1 MAVTTPTQLPPGV
14 QESLDMTILSTPTA
28 QYIFKV
34 GALKKYMP
42 SKGGNTSR
50 QERYNALQSFKI
62 PLGSSAITPASQQ
75 LSTEFIDIEIQKY
88 GTYVELAEELLL
100 HNQDAVLHNAALRLG
115 QALRQTEDELLSE
128 MIASAATRIQAVS
141 GSNGDVPSEVT
152 ADDNDEITTA
162 LLNANGHMFMDAI
175 EGDDKYATAPVQPS
189 YLAMTN
195 TVISPDLRKM
205 DDFVDIANYPVY
217 QKRLNG
223 EWGTCHN
230 ARFLISTIAPFEENS
245 SANGNTVY
253 DIIYSAKEG
262 YISMDQRGGEARF
275 IYHGPELSG
284 PLEQSVTAASKF
296 FWGGAIANDQWVAI
310 LEVTKL

>member
-34 GALKKYMP
+34 AALKKYMP
-42 SKGGNTSR
+42 AKGGSTSR

-62 PLGSSAITPASQQ
+62 PLGSDAVTPASQQ
-75 LSTEFIDIEIQKY
+75 LSTEFIDIDIQKY
-88 GTYVELAEELLL
+88 GTYVELAEEILL

-115 QALRQTEDELLSE
+115 QALRQTEDELISE
-128 MIASAATRIQAVS
+128 MIASSATRIQAVS
-141 GSNGDVPSEVT
+141 GTNGDVPTEIT
-152 ADDNDEITTA
+152 ADDNDDITTA
-162 LLNANGHMFMDAI
+162 LLNANGHMFMDAM
-175 EGDDKYATAPVQPS
+175 EGMDKFATAPVQPS

-195 TVISPDLRKM
+195 TVISPDMRKM
-205 DDFVDIANYPVY
+205 DDWVDIANYSVY
-217 QKRLNG
+217 QRRLNG

-230 ARFLISTIAPFEENS
+230 ARFLISTISPVSADS
-245 SANGNTVY
+245 SADGNDVI
-253 DIIYSAKEG
+253 DVIYSAKEG

-310 LEVTKL
+310 LEVTQL